1 MLGRKGPVNRIVST
15 SVVLVITFFAVGMG
29 ALGEKEPT
37 KIPEP
42 DDNFSATVIDQG
54 DVSSDITL
62 FSLDGQ
68 TFISGR
74 YGGGMVS
81 IPLDNIQEM
90 DFYAKGT
97 DIFATVIMR
106 KAPQVELKMDKDRI
120 FYGQLPY
127 GLFSIK
133 IEDVKKIIITG
144 LTKQER

>member
-1 MLGRKGPVNRIVST
+1 MLRRRSPIVRFLNA
-15 SVVLVITFFAVGMG
+15 SVILIIAFFTIGMG
-29 ALGEKEPT
+29 TFGEKEPT

-42 DDNFSATVIDQG
+42 TDNFSATVIDQG

-74 YGGGMVS
+74 YGGATVS
-81 IPLDNIQEM
+81 IPFDNIQEM
-90 DFYAKGT
+90 DFYAKGS
-97 DIFATVIMR
+97 DLFATVIMR

-133 IEDVKKIIITG
+133 IGDVKKIIITG

>member
-1 MLGRKGPVNRIVST
+1 MLRRKGPVDRIVST
-15 SVVLVITFFAVGMG
+15 SVVLAIAILAVGMG
-29 ALGEKEPT
+29 AFGEKEPT
-37 KIPEP
+37 KIPSP

-62 FSLDGQ
+62 LSLDGQ

-74 YGGGMVS
+74 YGGAMVS
-81 IPLDNIQEM
+81 IPFDNIQEM
-90 DFYAKGT
+90 DFYARGS